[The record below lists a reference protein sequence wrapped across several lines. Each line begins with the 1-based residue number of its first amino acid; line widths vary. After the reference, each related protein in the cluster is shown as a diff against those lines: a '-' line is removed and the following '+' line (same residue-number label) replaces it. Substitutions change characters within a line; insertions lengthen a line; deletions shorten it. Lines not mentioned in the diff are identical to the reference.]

1 MRNSNTKLADP
12 AVASPSHAAHV
23 PAANVHA
30 GNVPAGKV
38 QGPSGGGAALRPG
51 EQTGPQTRTGKPARA
66 GSLKREWSRAFMLV
80 LLALLAGAAA
90 TVVGVRVVTDQI
102 REAAAQHRVESETV
116 AELRAG
122 VDAHEQAAL
131 QLLAADPVD
140 TSAFLQQQMDLSARF
155 NAAAEIL
162 PDGHGMRAT
171 VREARV
177 AWQEGLSAHGLWG
190 GQVAGLHGN
199 HVEEAPAFAASGA
212 RARTLLADIRRAS
225 LDALDD
231 GVAYGAQIQQMV
243 VAARTALFALAAG
256 GVFYFRRRMTK
267 YLMHPVELL
276 HRGVLKLQSGD
287 YSHRINVVRN
297 DELGQLA
304 GAFNS
309 MAATV
314 HDSHLELTFRAT
326 HDPLT
331 GLANRT
337 VLTER
342 LVAAF
347 GAEDANTGNE
357 NTSNEYTGSE
367 NAGTGLP
374 SPGRSVTGRGG
385 WREGLLIID
394 VDDFKDVNDS
404 LGHEGG
410 DALLIQLAQRLR
422 GCVRG
427 HDLVA
432 RLGGDEFAI
441 VVMDDGGGAA
451 TGDVAARIQNV
462 MGDPFSIDEVRL
474 KVTVSMGAAQRGAET
489 ADPAEL
495 MRQADFAMYMAK
507 HGGKGRYQLF
517 DARGY
522 DEMTYRAALRADL
535 ATAVQAGQLR
545 LDYQP
550 VVDLRSGQI
559 VGVEAL
565 VRWEHPTLGRLGP
578 TDFIPLAEE
587 TGEIGPI
594 GCWVLDTATRHVAG
608 WRRLPG
614 AAGDIWVSVNLS
626 TLQLSSDKNLAALE
640 RILAN
645 PAAQADKVVLEV
657 TESALA
663 TNADGGVGALN
674 RLKSFGV
681 RIAIDDFGTGFSSLS
696 TLAVLPADILKIDRS
711 FLSGLPQDAP
721 AAAMLEGIL
730 EVARKLDLAV
740 IAEGIE
746 DGGQLDLLRSL
757 GCDMGQGFLLA
768 APSPSPVLE
777 ALLAS
782 GARLPKPSGPDA
794 PADGA

>member
-1 MRNSNTKLADP
+1 MRNPNSKLADP
-12 AVASPSHAAHV
+12 AAVWPSRTSGTVREPVQEPSEGASAL
-23 PAANVHA
+23 PAERHSAPPPRA
-30 GNVPAGKV
+30 ETQP
-38 QGPSGGGAALRPG
+38 RP
-51 EQTGPQTRTGKPARA
+51 
-66 GSLKREWSRAFMLV
+66 GSLKREWSKAFTLM

-90 TVVGVRVVTDQI
+90 TVVGVRVVTEQI
-102 REAAAQHRVESETV
+102 QRATSQHRLESEAVT
-116 AELRAG
+116 ELQSG
-122 VDAHEQAAL
+122 LDAHEQAGL
-131 QLLAADPVD
+131 QLLSAAPAD
-140 TSAFLQQQMDLSARF
+140 TSAFLRQQEDIAARF
-155 NAAAEIL
+155 NAASGIL
-162 PDGHGMRAT
+162 PDDHGMRAAAG
-171 VREARV
+171 EARA

-190 GQVAGLHGN
+190 EQVAGLHGS
-199 HVEEAPAFAASGA
+199 HLAEAPAYAASGA
-212 RARTLLADIRRAS
+212 RTRALLADVRRAS

-231 GVAYGAQIQQMV
+231 DIAYGAQVQQIV
-243 VAARTALFALAAG
+243 VGGRVALFTLAGA

-267 YLMHPVELL
+267 HLMSPVDELY
-276 HRGVLKLQSGD
+276 RGVQKLQSGD
-287 YSHRINVVRN
+287 YSHRIDVVRN

-304 GAFNS
+304 AAFNS

-314 HDSHLELTFRAT
+314 HDNHLELTFRAT

-331 GLANRT
+331 GLANRA

-342 LVAAF
+342 LSAAF
-347 GAEDANTGNE
+347 GAGPNDASSGPANSGTEPSDTELSG
-357 NTSNEYTGSE
+357 G
-367 NAGTGLP
+367 GTGD
-374 SPGRSVTGRGG
+374 TGGG
-385 WREGLLIID
+385 SRREALLIID

-422 GCVRG
+422 GCVRAG
-427 HDLVA
+427 DLVA

-441 VVMDDGGGAA
+441 VVMDDRGSA
-451 TGDVAARIQNV
+451 TGDVAGRVQSALR
-462 MGDPFSIDEVRL
+462 DPFSIDEVRL
-474 KVTVSMGAAQRGAET
+474 KVTVSMGAAQRSAET

-535 ATAVQAGQLR
+535 AAAVQSGQLR

-550 VVDLRSGQI
+550 VVDLKTGAI

-578 TDFIPLAEE
+578 ADFIPLAEE
-587 TGEIGPI
+587 TGEISAI
-594 GCWVLDTATRHVAG
+594 GCWVLDTASRHVAG
-608 WRRLPG
+608 WRRSPG
-614 AAGDIWVSVNLS
+614 TAADIWVSVNLS
-626 TLQLSSDKNLAALE
+626 TLQLSSDRNLAALE

-645 PAAQADKVVLEV
+645 PAAQAHKVILEV

-663 TNADGGVGALN
+663 TSSDGGVGALN

-696 TLAVLPADILKIDRS
+696 TLAVLPADILKIDRA
-711 FLSGLPQDAP
+711 FLAGLPGDAP

-730 EVARKLDLAV
+730 EVARKLNLDV

-746 DGGQLDLLRSL
+746 ETGQLDLLRSL

-782 GARLPKPSGPDA
+782 GAALCPPAGLDTR
-794 PADGA
+794 ADGA

>member
-1 MRNSNTKLADP
+1 
-12 AVASPSHAAHV
+12 
-23 PAANVHA
+23 
-30 GNVPAGKV
+30 
-38 QGPSGGGAALRPG
+38 
-51 EQTGPQTRTGKPARA
+51 
-66 GSLKREWSRAFMLV
+66 
-80 LLALLAGAAA
+80 
-90 TVVGVRVVTDQI
+90 
-102 REAAAQHRVESETV
+102 
-116 AELRAG
+116 
-122 VDAHEQAAL
+122 
-131 QLLAADPVD
+131 
-140 TSAFLQQQMDLSARF
+140 
-155 NAAAEIL
+155 
-162 PDGHGMRAT
+162 MRAT
-171 VREARV
+171 VRGARA
-177 AWQEGLSAHGLWG
+177 AWQEGLSAHNLWG
-190 GQVAGLHGN
+190 SQVATLHGN
-199 HVEEAPAFAASGA
+199 RVAEAPAFAESSAKA
-212 RARTLLADIRRAS
+212 RALLADVRRAS

-231 GVAYGAQIQQMV
+231 GVARGAGLQQMV
-243 VAARTALFALAAG
+243 STVRTALFALAAG
-256 GVFYFRRRMTK
+256 GVFFFRRRMTK
-267 YLMHPVELL
+267 YLMRPVEGLY
-276 HRGVLKLQSGD
+276 RGVVKLQSGD
-287 YSHRINVVRN
+287 YSHRISVVRN

-304 GAFNS
+304 EAFNS

-314 HDSHLELTFRAT
+314 HDNHLELTFRAT

-331 GLANRT
+331 GLANRA

-342 LVAAF
+342 LTAAF
-347 GAEDANTGNE
+347 DPGAKNPETAGAEVCDGH
-357 NTSNEYTGSE
+357 
-367 NAGTGLP
+367 
-374 SPGRSVTGRGG
+374 
-385 WREGLLIID
+385 EGLLVID

-441 VVMDDGGGAA
+441 VVTDEGGTA
-451 TGDVAARIQNV
+451 TDDVARRIQDTLR
-462 MGDPFSIDEVRL
+462 DPFCIDDVRL
-474 KVTVSMGAAQRGAET
+474 KVTVSMGAAQRNAGT

-550 VVDLRSGQI
+550 VVNLGTGEI
-559 VGVEAL
+559 AGVEAL

-578 TDFIPLAEE
+578 ADFISLAEE

-594 GCWVLDTATRHVAG
+594 GCWVLDTASRHVAG
-608 WRRLPG
+608 WRRSPG
-614 AAGDIWVSVNLS
+614 TAEDFWVSVNLS
-626 TLQLSSDKNLAALE
+626 TLQLSSDRNLAALE
-640 RILAN
+640 RILAH
-645 PAAQADKVVLEV
+645 PASQADKVILEV

-663 TNADGGVGALN
+663 TSADGGVAALN

-696 TLAVLPADILKIDRS
+696 TLAALPADILKIDRA
-711 FLSGLPQDAP
+711 FLSGLPGDAP

-746 DGGQLDLLRSL
+746 HTGQLDLLRSL

-768 APSPSPVLE
+768 SPSPSPVLE

-782 GARLPKPSGPDA
+782 GARLQPPAGMDA
-794 PADGA
+794 TAAGA